1 MIIIVFIGTTII
13 KKIVENAIKLE
24 CDKNNLEQKVFQLKN
39 SIDKNINVR
48 NAMKV
53 NESLKGFVSNTQ
65 HVIDAQIYKCY
76 EKVSG
81 NIITYIID
89 GVDYKYVRFGEAV
102 NDIRETYKVN
112 KKYLDRYRQLKKVI
126 WIILQIRWKANGEN
140 TLVTKE
146 INNHKI
152 TKVTDTMINILK
164 SIFSKKLQL
173 KMKLIHQ

>member
-126 WIILQIRWKANGEN
+126 WIILQIR
-140 TLVTKE
+140 
-146 INNHKI
+146 
-152 TKVTDTMINILK
+152 
-164 SIFSKKLQL
+164 
-173 KMKLIHQ
+173 